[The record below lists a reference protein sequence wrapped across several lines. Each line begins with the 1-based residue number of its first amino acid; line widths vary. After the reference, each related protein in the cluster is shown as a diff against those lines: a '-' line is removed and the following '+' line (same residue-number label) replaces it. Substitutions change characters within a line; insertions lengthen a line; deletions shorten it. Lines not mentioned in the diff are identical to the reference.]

1 MTLKPINKKSI
12 DIHIE
17 ALRGFCAVMVLVYHS
32 IIYSNVL
39 DSGFNFRKTIIPY
52 APDGHLMVLIFFML
66 SGYVIGLNHI
76 NKKFIISDY
85 LKRRI
90 VRLYPVYIVAIII
103 TAVIFNDEWQN
114 IVGAL
119 GFVQNLFTN
128 VPIHNKALW
137 SLNYEVIYYIL
148 VIPILLYSVKPEIFL
163 TCIILLLGVS
173 IFKFPFPLII
183 EGYLVGLIFWFT
195 GFIISSI
202 KLGQSH
208 TEIVSADK
216 LVSVFFLLLSCAFLN
231 PFGKIISQIHFLHG
245 VLLHSLDGIVSV
257 NDVSFLPVCLYAIII
272 ASSTNVKWSKFL
284 AGFIYVFTWLY
295 LMFLIKDGSFFK
307 TNIFYVPALFLIAS
321 TVLLFSP
328 IQIFRSTAL
337 FIKAGSISYAI
348 YVIHTPIL
356 EFMGQS
362 GYFTGNLLSFLVR
375 CTILFI
381 VVIGISYS
389 LERLLQPKIKNF
401 FFKRATPIASEKLSQ
416 KSVSN

>member
-1 MTLKPINKKSI
+1 MILKSTVKKSI

-17 ALRGFCAVMVLVYHS
+17 ALRGFCALMVLVYHS
-32 IIYSNVL
+32 IIYSDVL

-66 SGYVIGLNHI
+66 SGYVIGLNHL
-76 NKKFIISDY
+76 NRKFILSDY

-90 VRLYPVYIVAIII
+90 VRLYPVYIIAIII
-103 TAVIFNDEWQN
+103 TAVIFTDEWQN

-119 GFVQNLFTN
+119 GFVQNLVTN
-128 VPIHNKALW
+128 VPIHNQALW

-148 VIPILLYSVKPEIFL
+148 VIPVLFYSVKPEIFI
-163 TCIILLLGVS
+163 TCTLLLLGVS
-173 IFKFPFPLII
+173 VFKFPFPLII

-195 GFIISSI
+195 GFVISSI

-245 VLLHSLDGIVSV
+245 ALFHSLDGIVSV
-257 NDVSFLPVCLYAIII
+257 NDVSFLPVCLYAIIM
-272 ASSTNVKWSKFL
+272 ASSTNIKWNKFL
-284 AGFIYVFTWLY
+284 AGFIYVATWLY
-295 LMFLIKDGSFFK
+295 LIFLIKNGSFFK
-307 TNIFYVPALFLIAS
+307 TNIFYVPAFFLIVS
-321 TVLLFSP
+321 TALLFSP
-328 IQIFRSTAL
+328 IQIFKSTSL

-356 EFMGQS
+356 AFIGQS
-362 GYFTGNLLSFLVR
+362 GYFTGNFLSFLVR
-375 CTILFI
+375 CAILFI
-381 VVIGISYS
+381 VVIAISYF
-389 LERLLQPKIKNF
+389 LEKLIQPKIKKL
-401 FFKRATPIASEKLSQ
+401 FFKRTTI
-416 KSVSN
+416 